1 MENPTQSLHG
11 EVPQPPLFPVPSP
24 ATPSLL
30 CCDPSL
36 SAGAAA
42 GSAVGS
48 KYTPGPPVWGRCL
61 GPSLHEPLCTSWKKQ
76 ERKDGTFL
84 SSPPQAHPS
93 SDPFASSPSF
103 PPSCLTSPSLQLLDW
118 CCFGKIPLSHPH
130 REPPTS
136 PTPASQEWGSPS
148 LTGGRSHPSLI
159 TGFGLPLHSPQLS
172 PWQLLT
178 RGVWVR

>member
-11 EVPQPPLFPVPSP
+11 EVPQPPWFPVPSP

-30 CCDPSL
+30 FCDPPL

-61 GPSLHEPLCTSWKKQ
+61 GPSVHEPLCTSWKKQ

-84 SSPPQAHPS
+84 SSPPQVHP
-93 SDPFASSPSF
+93 
-103 PPSCLTSPSLQLLDW
+103 LL
-118 CCFGKIPLSHPH
+118 
-130 REPPTS
+130 
-136 PTPASQEWGSPS
+136 
-148 LTGGRSHPSLI
+148 
-159 TGFGLPLHSPQLS
+159 
-172 PWQLLT
+172 
-178 RGVWVR
+178 